1 MHNPIDPETHLRN
14 LAASTRRH
22 IDNNHRAAQ
31 RRDRGLPNTT
41 RRVRF
46 RRG

>member
-1 MHNPIDPETHLRN
+1 MYNPIDPEIHLRN

-22 IDNNHRAAQ
+22 VENTHRSAHH
-31 RRDRGLPNTT
+31 RDRGLPQTT